1 MKNKE
6 FLHNNVIKDFGRE
19 WSSFDQSNL
28 SDKELIN
35 NFNQY
40 FSVFPLQELDSNKV
54 GFDLGCG
61 SGRWAKL
68 IAPKVKRLN

>member
-40 FSVFPLQELDSNKV
+40 FLFFLFKN
-54 GFDLGCG
+54 
-61 SGRWAKL
+61 L
-68 IAPKVKRLN
+68 IVIK